1 MVWALHPGLPP
12 TFAFLGFRFS
22 FSQGLA
28 LGVRGFADEH
38 SSGLRDS
45 GTFPPSSCSLKVSG
59 FATHDLC
66 FPESLPMLCEFQSCA
81 NCFSGCRYMFR
92 ILSLFVSMAGLD
104 PYDAALRPSQADA
117 HAATRRQSTPH
128 LR

>member
-45 GTFPPSSCSLKVSG
+45 GTFPPSSWSFKVSG
-59 FATHDLC
+59 FATHDLVGVWGRPTVGVWC
-66 FPESLPMLCEFQSCA
+66 SSMIWSSPTD
-81 NCFSGCRYMFR
+81 
-92 ILSLFVSMAGLD
+92 IVLF
-104 PYDAALRPSQADA
+104 
-117 HAATRRQSTPH
+117 
-128 LR
+128 